1 MILHTHN
8 DTLLAL
14 SARLENSVPLIT
26 ITIAGHTAETY
37 VDRIVRELP
46 GSSEPSPRRGVAT
59 KILSV
64 IRAFAFRS
72 VDKTRQVDHGIHLW
86 YTLPENS
93 LTGKAQL
100 RRLFIEPDVSW
111 GPMLGI
117 NDRPDI
123 DAIVVRL
130 IAAWRA

>member
-8 DTLLAL
+8 GTLLAL
-14 SARLENSVPLIT
+14 SARLENSVPLVT

-37 VDRIVRELP
+37 VNRIVRELP
-46 GSSEPSPRRGVAT
+46 GSSEPSQRPGVAT
-59 KILSV
+59 ILSV
-64 IRAFAFRS
+64 IRAFAFRP
-72 VDKTRQVDHGIHLW
+72 VGRTRQVDHGIHLW

-93 LTGKAQL
+93 LTGEAQL
-100 RRLFIEPDVSW
+100 RQLFIEPDVSW

-123 DAIVVRL
+123 DAILVRL